1 MKKCFYPF
9 AALLLLIA
17 VSFTACTKDEDDMD
31 PPQVVN
37 FPDALLLAQVKAKLG
52 LSATEE
58 VNTENILQLDTLN
71 VVGEDDL
78 TGNLSGIADL
88 TGLEAATNLVY
99 VRFGGTQVTD
109 LTPIKDLEKVEYL
122 RFNNT
127 EITDIS
133 PISGYTKL
141 TYFNA
146 NTVTGLTDISPLA
159 GNTGLKELILRSVP
173 FGNAGMA
180 TIANFTE
187 IYRINMRS
195 TEVTDISVLVSLM
208 AGGALQNS
216 TAGAAEAG
224 GASLDLR
231 GLDIDCSVIADYV
244 ANIADLE
251 GC

>member
-1 MKKCFYPF
+1 MKKFFYPF
-9 AALLLLIA
+9 AALLLLVA
-17 VSFTACTKDEDDMD
+17 VSFTACTKDDDDME

-37 FPDALLLAQVKAKLG
+37 IPDALLLAQVKAALG
-52 LSATEE
+52 LSATDE
-58 VNTENILQLDTLN
+58 VNTENILELDTLN
-71 VVGEDDL
+71 VAGEDDL

-127 EITDIS
+127 GITDIS
-133 PISGYTKL
+133 PISGYTTL

-195 TEVTDISVLVSLM
+195 TEVTDISVLAVLM

-216 TAGAAEAG
+216 TPGASEAG

-231 GLDIDCSVIADYV
+231 GLDIDCSVIADYT